1 VAGSRLPAFTRL
13 DLRIEKRWAWRKA
26 GYISFVIEALNATGT
41 RDVVGKT
48 CGTQGCRD
56 SYFGPVIVPSIGVEG
71 AL

>member
-1 VAGSRLPAFTRL
+1 
-13 DLRIEKRWAWRKA
+13 
-26 GYISFVIEALNATGT
+26 VIEALNATGT